1 MTSNLPDALPRH
13 RTKLVVTEERKRT
26 FLRVLSE
33 TGSWAA
39 ACTAATPGRGWTK
52 LGMPPA
58 RSTFGELAKKDPVF
72 AAAVAEAEGAA
83 LAKVETEVMRRAMT
97 PTARPIFSKG
107 TLVGYTQEYDNRL
120 LVTLA
125 RRLNPEGWAE
135 RQKVEHSGEVRLA
148 PGSVVLNVDD
158 INLLG
163 DAQRDDLIALLEE
176 LADAKE
182 RLAKA
187 EAAQR
192 PDTTRAVDAV
202 WETVPPPSLSPP
214 PPGHRSEDRTD
225 G

>member
-1 MTSNLPDALPRH
+1 MTSNLPDTPPRR
-13 RTKLVVTEERKRT
+13 RTSMPVTEERKRT
-26 FLRVLSE
+26 FLRVLAE

-39 ACTAATPGRGWTK
+39 ACAAATPGRGRTK

-125 RRLNPEGWAE
+125 RRLNPDGWSE
-135 RQKVEHSGEVRLA
+135 RQKIEHSGEVRLA

-163 DAQRDDLIALLEE
+163 EAQREGLIALLEE

-182 RLAKA
+182 RLAQA

-202 WETVPPPSLSPP
+202 WETVPPPAVAPP
-214 PPGHRSEDRTD
+214 ALGIPAEDRGD